1 MEYKSDHTI
10 LVVNDVPVQVDL
22 MSLQLRTAGYVAY
35 SARDGREGYEIAREM
50 RPELVISD
58 VYMPRLNGIEL
69 CRSIRADPELSTT
82 PIMLV
87 SALRKDDASV
97 AEGLNAGA
105 DDYLEAPYS
114 AARLIAKAARL
125 IERSQVEA
133 HYRDIVEH
141 ASDIIYTN
149 DLSGQLTSINA
160 AGISFFGRSR
170 EELISS
176 HIGEVLQLSKP
187 GEWLRG
193 ALEELERA
201 GELRDSFELT
211 RGKSQRR
218 WLELA
223 LSLVRDRNG
232 RTAGVRGIARDITE
246 RRLADEKAKILNE
259 TLERRVMDRTIQL
272 EEANKELEAFAYS
285 VSHDLRTPLRFIGN
299 LADMLYRRSA
309 PILDEKNLRCLELI
323 SGEIGKVVN
332 IIDDLREF
340 SRVGSQEMRRAVV
353 SLNEIVHD
361 VKRDL
366 QPEVDGREI
375 NWKIQSLPEVYGDPF
390 MLRCA
395 MQNLLSNA
403 VKYTRPRSEAQIEI
417 ASTTTDGEL
426 IFYVRDN
433 GVGFDMS
440 LVDKLFGVFQ
450 RLHSAEEFEGTG
462 IGLANVRRM
471 IDRHG
476 GRTWAEGH
484 LGTGAT
490 FFFSLPK
497 TSARYS
503 GDKPG
508 SEKMELTS
516 V

>member
-1 MEYKSDHTI
+1 MEYKSDNTI
-10 LVVNDVPVQVDL
+10 LVVNDVPVQVEL
-22 MSLQLRTAGYVAY
+22 MSLQLSAAGYVAY
-35 SARDGREGYEIAREM
+35 TASEGREGYEIARRM

-58 VYMPRLNGIEL
+58 VYMPHLNGIEL
-69 CRSIRADPELSTT
+69 CRLIRSDPELSTT

-105 DDYLEAPYS
+105 DDYLEAPYNDV
-114 AARLIAKAARL
+114 RLIAKVARL
-125 IERSQVEA
+125 IERAQVEA
-133 HYRDIVEH
+133 HYRDIVEQ
-141 ASDIIYTN
+141 ASDIIYTH
-149 DLSGQLTSINA
+149 DLHGNLTSINK
-160 AGISFFGRSR
+160 AGISFFDRPR
-170 EELISS
+170 KELIGS
-176 HIGEVLQLSKP
+176 HIGEVLQLSEP
-187 GEWLRG
+187 EEWMPGALDALERTGEW
-193 ALEELERA
+193 
-201 GELRDSFELT
+201 RDSFDLT
-211 RGKSQRR
+211 GSESQRR

-223 LSLVRDRNG
+223 LSLIRDRNG
-232 RTAGVRGIARDITE
+232 RSMGVRGIARDITE
-246 RRLADEKAKILNE
+246 HRLADEKVKTLNE
-259 TLERRVMDRTIQL
+259 TLERRVMERTTHL

-285 VSHDLRTPLRFIGN
+285 VSHDLRTPLRFIGGM
-299 LADMLYRRSA
+299 ADMLYRRSA
-309 PILDEKNLRCLELI
+309 PILDETNLRCLQLI

-340 SRVGSQEMRRAVV
+340 SRVGSAEMQRAVV

-366 QPEVDGREI
+366 QPEVDGRLI
-375 NWKIQSLPEVYGDPF
+375 NWKVQSLPEVYGDPF

-417 ASTTTDGEL
+417 ASTSTDREL

-433 GVGFDMS
+433 GVGFDMR

-476 GRTWAEGH
+476 GRTWAEGR

-490 FFFSLPK
+490 FYFSLPK
-497 TSARYS
+497 TPARYS
-503 GDKPG
+503 GDKPTT
-508 SEKMELTS
+508 EKVELTL